1 MPGGKNMGMLLRK
14 IDIGQ
19 SEIPT
24 LETVPNKP
32 DEIQAVYYDKDGKR
46 YYFSNELGHKVYTA
60 NSDGRPMT
68 KREYKEVHTLMILKT
83 LERADQKTQDQI
95 LPELLKLE
103 FSLGHANSTFE
114 INRPC
119 IGGDRIGALIINK
132 GLARYIYNADSNTV
146 FHIDHS
152 KHINGHFMQDG
163 PEKDE
168 IIDTITS
175 SKTLQK
181 KMRSFAN

>member
-1 MPGGKNMGMLLRK
+1 
-14 IDIGQ
+14 
-19 SEIPT
+19 
-24 LETVPNKP
+24 
-32 DEIQAVYYDKDGKR
+32 
-46 YYFSNELGHKVYTA
+46 
-60 NSDGRPMT
+60 MT

-95 LPELLKLE
+95 LPELLKLD

-152 KHINGHFMQDG
+152 KKINGHFMQDG